1 MTRKRA
7 TPKAEYLRRA
17 VLALITAAVAAVVFA
32 GCGGSARQGEGD
44 TVRINIPPNASKLV
58 EQGKNVPGVPDRIT
72 GTVGD
77 TLVIENRD
85 SSTQFVAGY
94 SISPGQTLKI
104 PLNRAGNY
112 ETNCSAHEDKSLRMS
127 VSES

>member
-1 MTRKRA
+1 M
-7 TPKAEYLRRA
+7 
-17 VLALITAAVAAVVFA
+17 AVASTAPIQAPA
-32 GCGGSARQGEGD
+32 GRTQPPVTAYDDEHEIDNDQD
-44 TVRINIPPNASKLV
+44 RIEIPAIASKLV
-58 EQGKNVPGVPDRIT
+58 EQGRNVPGVPDRIT

-77 TLVIENRD
+77 TLIIENGD

-112 ETNCSAHEDKSLRMS
+112 ETNCSAHRDKSLTMS
-127 VSES
+127 ISES

>member
-1 MTRKRA
+1 
-7 TPKAEYLRRA
+7 
-17 VLALITAAVAAVVFA
+17 LITVAAATVIFV
-32 GCGGSARQGEGD
+32 GCGGSDTRQGE
-44 TVRINIPPNASKLV
+44 TVRIEIPPNASKLV
-58 EQGKNVPGVPDRIT
+58 EQGRNVPGVPDRIT

-104 PLNRAGNY
+104 PLKRAGNY
-112 ETNCSAHEDKSLRMS
+112 ETNCSAHEDRSLTMS
-127 VSES
+127 ISES

>member
-1 MTRKRA
+1 M
-7 TPKAEYLRRA
+7 
-17 VLALITAAVAAVVFA
+17 ITVAAAAVIIA
-32 GCGGSARQGEGD
+32 GCGGGDALRGE
-44 TVRINIPPNASKLV
+44 TVTIEIPPNASKLV
-58 EQGKNVPGVPDRIT
+58 DQGKDVPGVPDRIV

-77 TLVIENRD
+77 TLVIDNRD

-94 SISPGQTLKI
+94 SISPGQSLKI

-127 VSES
+127 ISE

>member
-7 TPKAEYLRRA
+7 ATTAESLKRA
-17 VLALITAAVAAVVFA
+17 VLALITVAAATVIFA
-32 GCGGSARQGEGD
+32 GCGGSDPKHGE
-44 TVRINIPPNASKLV
+44 TVRIDIPPNASKLV
-58 EQGKNVPGVPDRIT
+58 EQGRNVPGVPDRIT

-77 TLVIENRD
+77 TLVIKNRD

-112 ETNCSAHEDKSLRMS
+112 ETNCSAHEDKSLTMS
-127 VSES
+127 ISES